1 MILLAVKVDA
11 YVLEELP
18 PFVFRVEVIR
28 LRKWSGFVDSVTDV
42 VTHNWERN
50 NHV

>member
-1 MILLAVKVDA
+1 LKVDA
-11 YVLEELP
+11 YVLEKP
-18 PFVFRVEVIR
+18 PALFFRVELIR
-28 LRKWSGFVDSVTDV
+28 LRMWSGLMGSMTDV